1 MGFENDEVFFQKVPS
16 ILTPEQSKSIE
27 DLKSIEP
34 AYADYSNE
42 QIQKFINS
50 KIPDSKVKDIVYH
63 VSEEN
68 ITQFEFNKKRKDGR
82 KTNTQGFHFTGN
94 QANIEYYSINKKYG
108 DKVIP
113 VILNFKNPF
122 IDNSYNKDIEY
133 LNKSK
138 FPNSDSAIMYQDD
151 PDVTEWVAFE
161 PSQITILSNEKTIS
175 EFKKFVDGN
184 NIQSQKSLVSL
195 KQDLQPNK
203 ILPAIIKK
211 LNKTGLASEVVL
223 LNNDD
228 INQKLQEFGADITTT
243 TTGFVDNSTN
253 TIYLNTDNPN
263 IEETLLH
270 EHGHLYLNFIK
281 QNDPLLY
288 ALGLEKAQTSEALP
302 YITYVKETQPNL
314 VEGTEAFQNEVLA
327 QVIGDNGA
335 KLLVNN
341 NENSLRQ
348 WLSDLWNSIKKVL
361 GLSKY
366 TGEQVRDMT
375 LKQYADAIN
384 VDLLSGQNIND
395 LFNSL
400 LRELST
406 IIPPF
411 NGIQLTTTAP
421 QVAARPRVVT
431 PFGIERDNRKK
442 IFKKEF
448 SERTAEAILSK
459 LSASMDN
466 DPKLLIAFLKT
477 TIPIASTMV
486 DVINNN
492 GAYLQKM
499 FEKSIGEAQIV
510 KEESTLRPEDLLNQV
525 NYRFNVE
532 TDKQE
537 ARRKY
542 LGYYKNYNDDV
553 DSGEAIC
560 TLLRGDRFNE
570 SYITFFVKD
579 DAKETPHAN
588 DLTQA
593 NITEKWASYLEEQG
607 RKNSDGTFNLEGI
620 EPESLD
626 PYSTS
631 VISVQISKAAKTLK
645 AISRY
650 NHTLGKPD
658 HIYKNLD
665 NIIAELHDSFYKFFD
680 VIEPLG
686 SKSDVSDGYI
696 LNGEGQLFKVN
707 GEDYGVYYG
716 EGFYIKSNGT
726 TVILDPATQIMG
738 DYYLFDT
745 KNQTVTD
752 VIDLDE
758 SHILGIEK
766 KDTSISL
773 KFIKS
778 GVVKITGEFETEI
791 EIKDGYLH
799 KLKSTVVTIGDFF
812 LYKNTSLVSL
822 DLPNNETIG
831 LNFLSNNILLANLN
845 LPNNIIIGDKVLQN
859 NDTITE
865 LNLPSNTSIGDNFLG
880 INTVLRHIHLPN
892 NISIGNN
899 FLPNNNS
906 IREIN
911 LSNNLDIGDFFL
923 LRNTILSNI
932 SLPKNKKID
941 NYFLANNNKLKRLNL
956 PSNETIG
963 YKFLIN
969 NQSLEEIN
977 IPNNKQIGT
986 DFLTYNNSG
995 IKESIRYGSKPLSEE
1010 EFNKLYEAEIQNG
1023 KDIDNNRIQ
1032 STLTFQK
1039 SNEELLDSQIETL
1052 RSQEQL
1058 ELKSLLPSG
1067 ETISGKIERDDVI
1080 DKVKFDK
1087 VYDKYDKLITPLLK
1101 QQEPYKV
1108 SDNSNSLYEVTKI
1121 SNSSHPLNKLAKLLI
1136 PYVAKNS
1143 VPVTLE
1149 DELISKHVN
1158 DKGEVVDL
1166 KADGVY
1172 YRIEN
1177 NIKIDRNSIR
1187 QEVTMLHEAIHSLV
1201 ILSSD
1206 YRNPD
1211 SRMNEVYKE
1220 VQKQVPNYESIY
1232 GLSNIDEFVVAIFV
1246 DSKVIKLL
1254 QTLEPTNNKF
1264 VNLFEEVYD
1273 YIVSL
1278 FKITKK
1284 DSLYNEAFSAASNVV
1299 QEGYNFFRHKNDIK
1313 RSDIF
1318 FDSDVDKLSWLNN
1331 EIDKYGVSG
1340 ELVYNDN
1347 IDVSYDENNNLI
1359 ININQVTPNTDLSGE
1374 LNIFN
1379 PKINSPIEFEESL
1392 QLDETTLKQLGLY
1405 RESNCGV

>member
-1 MGFENDEVFFQKVPS
+1 MPCNPTYKGIRYN
-16 ILTPEQSKSIE
+16 SIE
-27 DLKSIEP
+27 ELKI
-34 AYADYSNE
+34 AN
-42 QIQKFINS
+42 KFNRVNS
-50 KIPDSKVKDIVYH
+50 R
-63 VSEEN
+63 E
-68 ITQFEFNKKRKDGR
+68 
-82 KTNTQGFHFTGN
+82 
-94 QANIEYYSINKKYG
+94 
-108 DKVIP
+108 
-113 VILNFKNPF
+113 
-122 IDNSYNKDIEY
+122 
-133 LNKSK
+133 
-138 FPNSDSAIMYQDD
+138 
-151 PDVTEWVAFE
+151 
-161 PSQITILSNEKTIS
+161 TIA
-175 EFKKFVDGN
+175 EFKEFADGN

-203 ILPAIIKK
+203 ILPSIIKK

-223 LNNDD
+223 LNNDN
-228 INQKLQEFGADITTT
+228 INQKLQEFGADTTIT
-243 TTGFVDNSTN
+243 TTGFVHNSTN

-270 EHGHLYLNFIK
+270 EYGHLYLNFIK
-281 QNDPLLY
+281 QNKPILY
-288 ALGLEKAQTSEALP
+288 RLGLEKAQTSEALP

-314 VEGTEAFQNEVLA
+314 VEGTETFQNEVLA

-348 WLSDLWNSIKKVL
+348 WLSDLWNSIKQVV

-406 IIPPF
+406 IIPAF

-421 QVAARPRVVT
+421 QVAAQPRVVT
-431 PFGIERDNRKK
+431 PFGIERDKRRD

-448 SERTAEAILSK
+448 GERTADAILSK
-459 LSASMDN
+459 LSALMDN
-466 DPKLLIAFLKT
+466 DPTLLIAFLKT

-499 FEKSIGEAQIV
+499 FERSIGEVQIV
-510 KEESTLRPEDLLNQV
+510 KEKSTLRPEDLLNQV

-560 TLLRGDRFNE
+560 TLLRGERFDE

-588 DLTQA
+588 DLTQE
-593 NITEKWASYLEEQG
+593 NITERWASYLEKQG

-645 AISRY
+645 TISRY
-650 NHTLGKPD
+650 NHTLDKPD

-686 SKSDVSDGYI
+686 SKLDIPDGYI
-696 LNGEGQLFKVN
+696 LNRRGQLFKVN
-707 GEDYGVYYG
+707 GEYNGVYYG
-716 EGFYIKSNGT
+716 EGFYIQSNGT

-738 DYYLFDT
+738 DFYLFDT
-745 KNQTVTD
+745 KDQTVTD
-752 VIDLDE
+752 VTGVTDYSG
-758 SHILGIEK
+758 SHILDIEG

-812 LYKNTSLVSL
+812 LYKTTSLVSL

-831 LNFLSNNILLANLN
+831 HVFLYDNILLANLN
-845 LPNNIIIGDKVLQN
+845 LPKNKVIGLNFLQN
-859 NDTITE
+859 NNTITE
-865 LNLPSNTSIGDNFLG
+865 LNLPK
-880 INTVLRHIHLPN
+880 
-892 NISIGNN
+892 NISIDGEFLSFNESLITISLPKNEVIGEN
-899 FLPNNNS
+899 FLSNNNT

-911 LSNNLDIGDFFL
+911 LSNNLDIGNNFL
-923 LRNTILSNI
+923 FRNTILSNI
-932 SLPKNKKID
+932 SLPKNKRIG
-941 NYFLANNNKLKRLNL
+941 NYFLADNNKLKILNL

-963 YKFLIN
+963 YGFFAN

-986 DFLTYNNSG
+986 DFLTYNNNG
-995 IKESIRYGSKPLSEE
+995 IKESIRYGPKPLSEE

-1039 SNEELLDSQIETL
+1039 SNEESLDSQIETL

-1067 ETISGKIERDDVI
+1067 ETISGKIKRDDVI

-1136 PYVAKNS
+1136 PYVAMNS

-1149 DELISKHVN
+1149 DELITKHVN
-1158 DKGEVVDL
+1158 DKGEVIDL

-1172 YRIEN
+1172 YRIKN

-1187 QEVTMLHEAIHSLV
+1187 QEVLMLHEAIHSLV

-1232 GLSNIDEFVVAIFV
+1232 GLSNIDEFVVAVFV

-1284 DSLYNEAFSAASNVV
+1284 DSLYNEAFSVASNVV
-1299 QEGYNFFRHKNDIK
+1299 QEGYNFFSLENDIK